1 MKFLGI
7 VTAAALAA
15 GAGAGWAQDNGAP
28 LPAVVVAK
36 ATRQTITD
44 IVTYNGRLRADQ
56 SIQLVARVS
65 GFLEEVGFHPGDK
78 VKQNDVLF
86 SIEPNQYVAAVQQAE
101 GSLLAAQATVT
112 DAKIERDRQAE
123 LVRRQTAAQTA
134 LDTAEAALGRAQG
147 AEQQAQAALD
157 TAKLN
162 LSYTK
167 VTAPFDGV
175 VGERSVDPGA
185 LVDPL
190 AGPLATLTKL
200 DPMHVNF
207 EVPTARLRNAE
218 RLIASGAVDVNQ
230 AVRLIL
236 ADGEEFPGAGKLDFI
251 DSVVNQGTDS
261 ITLRATFANPDGKL
275 LHDELVRVHLAADS
289 NEKVLTVPLSGIQRD
304 LIGDYVMKVDAQD
317 VVKKTRVTVA
327 HETRNLAVIQ
337 DGLSEGDLIVT
348 EGINKVSDGVKVDAK
363 EDDSATGQP
372 GSDAP
377 ADSASEA
384 KGD

>member
-15 GAGAGWAQDNGAP
+15 SAGTGWAQDNGAP
-28 LPAVVVAK
+28 LPAVVVSK
-36 ATRQTITD
+36 ATMQTITD
-44 IVTYNGRLRADQ
+44 EVTYNGRLRADQ

-65 GFLEEVGFHPGDK
+65 GFLESVGFQPGDK

-86 SIEPNQYVAAVQQAE
+86 SIEPNQYIAAVEQAQ

-134 LDTAEAALGRAQG
+134 LDTAEAALGRANG

-157 TAKLN
+157 TANLN

-167 VTAPFDGV
+167 VVAPFDGRI
-175 VGERSVDPGA
+175 GERNVDPGA

-207 EVPTARLRNAE
+207 SVPTARLREAQKM
-218 RLIASGAVDVNQ
+218 IASGEVDVEK
-230 AVRLIL
+230 AVGLIL
-236 ADGEEFPGAGKLDFI
+236 ADGDTYERPGKLDFI

-261 ITLRATFANPDGKL
+261 VTLRATFANPDGAL
-275 LHDELVRVHLAADS
+275 LHDELVRVHLAADTS
-289 NEKVLTVPLSGIQRD
+289 AKVLTVPLSGIQRD
-304 LIGDYVMKVDAQD
+304 IIGAYVMVVNDQS
-317 VVKKTRVTVA
+317 VVKKQRVTIR
-327 HETRNLAVIQ
+327 HETGTVAVISE
-337 DGLSEGDLIVT
+337 GLSEGDRVVT
-348 EGINKVSDGVKVDAK
+348 EGVNKVGDGVKVDAK
-363 EDDSATGQP
+363 EEDTTSASGQA
-372 GSDAP
+372 GADAP
-377 ADSASEA
+377 APSSN
-384 KGD
+384 